1 MVKIKFSQLWLIF
14 SIMSLNINP
23 GYYLSSNEYQKQTIR
38 FLMHLKY
45 IIWIGKYK
53 YDKKKFLC
61 MFQYANNANE
71 CIFNVAVLRFPSIQ
85 FTKEKEKYI
94 SIILVQL
101 LCVSSTKKCNNLSC
115 I

>member
-1 MVKIKFSQLWLIF
+1 MNTKNKLFAPYAFKVYNMDWKVQTQ
-14 SIMSLNINP
+14 
-23 GYYLSSNEYQKQTIR
+23 QKE
-38 FLMHLKY
+38 
-45 IIWIGKYK
+45 
-53 YDKKKFLC
+53 KFLC

-71 CIFNVAVLRFPSIQ
+71 CIFNVAVLKFPSIQ